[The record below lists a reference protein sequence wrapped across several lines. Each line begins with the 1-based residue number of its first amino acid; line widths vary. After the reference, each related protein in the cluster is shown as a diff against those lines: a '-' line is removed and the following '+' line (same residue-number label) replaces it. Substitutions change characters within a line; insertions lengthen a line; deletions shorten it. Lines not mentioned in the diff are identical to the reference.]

1 MVNVLRWFYLF
12 YVHCDL
18 HYFFL
23 QTEALVRIDEVES
36 REAQLEHK
44 EKRLQEEKQFYE
56 NQIKLMES
64 ELEKQREDLLT
75 SKREAGQKLAEL
87 SQVLFQKNY
96 DIYFN

>member
-87 SQVLFQKNY
+87 SQVLFQNNY
-96 DIYFN
+96 EIYFN